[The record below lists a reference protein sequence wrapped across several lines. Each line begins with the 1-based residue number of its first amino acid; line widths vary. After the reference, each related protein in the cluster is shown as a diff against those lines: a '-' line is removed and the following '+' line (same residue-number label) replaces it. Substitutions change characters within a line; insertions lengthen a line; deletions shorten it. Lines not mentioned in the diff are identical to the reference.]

1 MPPHVAECREQV
13 VEPHARA
20 QLPRGDAPATIH
32 REEKREWQL
41 EVADAAVDQPR
52 GMRRRSRPKISLID
66 QRRAEPARRGIA
78 RDPRPRDAAANDE
91 DIHGRLDHGGQGCRS
106 RLLQLPSTWGWW

>member
-32 REEKREWQL
+32 REEKREWPHEVGGNREEHPPFVARLEHQTERALL
-41 EVADAAVDQPR
+41 EV
-52 GMRRRSRPKISLID
+52 
-66 QRRAEPARRGIA
+66 AEPARRGIA